1 MNMDLS
7 KVFRALCYVVMVLGG
22 LVLLIAI
29 LTVVGVGAATSGAD
43 SVTRGG
49 FTFFTAF
56 ALIPAILQG
65 IIGVLAGRAGLQ
77 SDPYRCRKL
86 SIVLAVLAVLS
97 LLSAIRGG
105 TVNFMSFVSLAIYGG
120 FCYLAHTQSY

>member
-49 FTFFTAF
+49 FTFTGSPF
-56 ALIPAILQG
+56 ADQQHPLRRRHFYELCFARDLRR
-65 IIGVLAGRAGLQ
+65 L
-77 SDPYRCRKL
+77 
-86 SIVLAVLAVLS
+86 
-97 LLSAIRGG
+97 LLSRTYRELLISG
-105 TVNFMSFVSLAIYGG
+105 
-120 FCYLAHTQSY
+120 

>member
-22 LVLLIAI
+22 LLLLIAI
-29 LTVVGVGAATSGAD
+29 LTVVGVGAATAEAD
-43 SVTRGG
+43 AVTRGG

-56 ALIPAILQG
+56 ALIPYILLG

-86 SIVLAVLAVLS
+86 SIVLAVLAVLD
-97 LLSAIRGG
+97 LLTAIRTGNG
-105 TVNFMSFVSLAIYGG
+105 IFMNVVSLAIYGG
-120 FCYLAHTQSY
+120 FCYLAHTESY